1 MSSGGDFSENL
12 EPRVCLNHGR
22 LAILSVPIS
31 ASLQCA
37 FQLRWK
43 IITNRHLHNGPW
55 RENRVRRDPMIY
67 ELRVYHC
74 LPGRLPALLK
84 RFETVTVRLFE
95 RHGIR
100 QLGFWT
106 VAVGES
112 NQDLVYILRWDSL
125 DEREKRLAAF
135 QSDPEWI
142 EARRKSEED
151 GPLVASITNS
161 ILTPT
166 AF

>member
-1 MSSGGDFSENL
+1 
-12 EPRVCLNHGR
+12 
-22 LAILSVPIS
+22 
-31 ASLQCA
+31 
-37 FQLRWK
+37 
-43 IITNRHLHNGPW
+43 
-55 RENRVRRDPMIY
+55 MIY

-84 RFETVTVRLFE
+84 RFETVTVRLFDK
-95 RHGIR
+95 HGIQ

-106 VAVGES
+106 VVVGES
-112 NQDLVYILRWDSL
+112 NQDLVYILRWESL
-125 DEREKRLAAF
+125 AERDKRFAAF

-151 GPLVASITNS
+151 GPLLASISNS

-166 AF
+166 AFSAAR